1 MPKNQSVNSTHIRLG
16 KRTFFFDVNVTPEG
30 KKYLKVTESR
40 FVEEGKPRIYNSFV
54 LFPADISA
62 FQKSLSEAVAVLQA

>member
-1 MPKNQSVNSTHIRLG
+1 MTKNNSVNSTHARFG
-16 KRTFFFDVNVTPEG
+16 RRTFFFDVNVTPEG

-54 LFPADISA
+54 LFPTDVAL
-62 FQKSLSEAVAVLQA
+62 FQKRLSEAVSVLQA